1 MKVSIS
7 KINNPLTELL
17 AKKYFLKI
25 FVNDIDSQNGLTKKG
40 EGYTKRKPHPCLQLY
55 FQALH
60 VQKI

>member
-7 KINNPLTELL
+7 KINNPLTDLL

-40 EGYTKRKPHPCLQLY
+40 GGVY
-55 FQALH
+55 
-60 VQKI
+60 

>member
-17 AKKYFLKI
+17 AKKYVLKI

-40 EGYTKRKPHPCLQLY
+40 GGVY
-55 FQALH
+55 
-60 VQKI
+60 